1 MIFKLSLVCA
11 LSVVWTLSVF
21 FQLCVPS
28 GPISSCNSICGGSQF
43 APFVLQRLAG
53 SLCLFG
59 TFALSVVAKSV
70 GSFMID
76 VKSNFQVKS
85 YTLTKNLQVLVVF
98 KNLYTSM
105 CFSSS
110 SIYKISRAKSP
121 DSDLFS
127 MPSVYVVTIII
138 SALSPRCTT
147 YIHKSVLICLT
158 KQLNNIQE
166 GYLAMLNQSSIVS
179 IPSTKC
185 EWWIAVLQDQA
196 YFLEEKC

>member
-21 FQLCVPS
+21 FQLCVKS

-43 APFVLQRLAG
+43 APFVLHRLAG

-85 YTLTKNLQVLVVF
+85 YTLTKNLQVLVAQVN
-98 KNLYTSM
+98 KGTELLNV
-105 CFSSS
+105 
-110 SIYKISRAKSP
+110 
-121 DSDLFS
+121 
-127 MPSVYVVTIII
+127 VYYNDREF
-138 SALSPRCTT
+138 AP
-147 YIHKSVLICLT
+147 
-158 KQLNNIQE
+158 E
-166 GYLAMLNQSSIVS
+166 
-179 IPSTKC
+179 
-185 EWWIAVLQDQA
+185 
-196 YFLEEKC
+196 